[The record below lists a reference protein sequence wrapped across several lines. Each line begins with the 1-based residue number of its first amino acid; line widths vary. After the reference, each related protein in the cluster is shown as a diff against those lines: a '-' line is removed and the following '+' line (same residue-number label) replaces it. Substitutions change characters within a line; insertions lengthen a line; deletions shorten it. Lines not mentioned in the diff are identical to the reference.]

1 MSAPNQLSF
10 LPDDY
15 LERKARRRAIILCG
29 ALWIIVLAG
38 IGGAFSVTERSMR
51 EVERRHDQIVREY
64 TEAARRIEQVKQMHD
79 QQRRIVQ
86 HAQLAASLVEKVPR
100 SNLLAVLTNNL
111 PTGVSLL
118 DFSLESRARVTA
130 PITGNSFDQRKAALD
145 AQRTAESGAI
155 PEVPKEEVPLKLTGV
170 AETDVQVAQYMSKL
184 NASNLLK
191 DVNLVISESVKENKQ
206 TMRRFQIEMMI
217 NPNAE
222 VQDADKANKTAALEL
237 KN

>member
-15 LERKARRRAIILCG
+15 LERKARRRTIILCG
-29 ALWIIVLAG
+29 VLWIIVLAG
-38 IGGAFSVTERSMR
+38 IGGAISVTERSTR
-51 EVERRHDQIVREY
+51 EVEQRHDNIVREY

-79 QQRRIVQ
+79 QQRKIVQ

-100 SNLLAVLTNNL
+100 SNLLAAITNDL
-111 PTGVSLL
+111 PSGVSLL
-118 DFSLESRARVTA
+118 DFSLEAHTRVEA
-130 PITGNSFDQRKAALD
+130 PHTGNTFEQRKAALD
-145 AQRTAESGAI
+145 AQRTAESGANI
-155 PEVPKEEVPLKLTGV
+155 DVPKEEVPLKLTGV

-184 NASNLLK
+184 NACPLLR

-206 TMRRFQIEMMI
+206 TMRRFQIEMML

>member
-1 MSAPNQLSF
+1 MDAPNQLSF

-29 ALWIIVLAG
+29 VLSVIVVAG
-38 IGGAFSVTERSMR
+38 IGGAFSVTERSMH
-51 EVERRHDQIVREY
+51 EVEQRHDSIVRNY
-64 TEAARRIEQVKQMHD
+64 TEAAKRIEQVKQMHD
-79 QQRRIVQ
+79 QQRKIVQ
-86 HAQLAASLVEKVPR
+86 HAQLAASLVEKIPR
-100 SNLLAVLTNNL
+100 SNLLAALTNDL

-118 DFSLESRARVTA
+118 DFSLESHQRVVAAPTGTA
-130 PITGNSFDQRKAALD
+130 FEQRKAALD
-145 AQRTAESGAI
+145 AQRTTEAGAVD
-155 PEVPKEEVPLKLTGV
+155 VPKEDVPLKLTGV

-184 NASNLLK
+184 NACPLLR
-191 DVNLVISESVKENKQ
+191 DVNLVISESFKQNKE
-206 TMRRFQIEMMI
+206 TMRRFQIEMML